1 MSFKLRNTIVLAVL
15 LLLVAGGGGFYWMYY
30 QPKQLSAAQTEIDK
44 IDSELVDFPNTVRQV
59 EDLTNLLVDT
69 RRRYDSRSKEI
80 PPFDISSQTYAY
92 MSRGIDEAGF
102 TAQNGYIRF
111 NMRYKGARNLGDYG
125 YNMYD
130 LTDGEGEFENL
141 YKFIYFL
148 ENGNRLYKVNQIT
161 FENREAVLGQATDT
175 RKWIA
180 FSMELHAYFTR
191 IPELSTSLAAKSLP
205 VVPSPSDPFNPIIL
219 SVLPSNPP
227 LGEINA
233 DVVEVRAILPG
244 KVFAM
249 EGEELHVLHLGD
261 KVWNGYVS
269 RISPGES
276 KVEFTL
282 NEGGILRKLEKKIMF
297 DEVKKT
303 R

>member
-15 LLLVAGGGGFYWMYY
+15 FVLVAGGGGFYSMYY
-30 QPKQLSAAQTEIDK
+30 QPKQLQAAQSQIDK
-44 IDSELVDFPNTVRQV
+44 IDRELVDFPNTVREV
-59 EDLTNLLVDT
+59 EDLTNRLADT

-102 TAQNGYIRF
+102 TPQNGYIRF
-111 NMRYKGARNLGDYG
+111 NMKYKGARNVGDYG

-161 FENREAVLGQATDT
+161 FENKEAVLGGETET
-175 RKWIA
+175 RKWIS
-180 FSMELHAYFTR
+180 FSMELHAYFTK

-205 VVPSPSDPFNPIIL
+205 VVPSPSDPFNPLIL
-219 SVLPSNPP
+219 TVVPKEAPP
-227 LGEINA
+227 GEINPENI
-233 DVVEVRAILPG
+233 DVKAILPG

-249 EGEELHVLHLGD
+249 EGDELHVLHLGD

-269 RISPGES
+269 RISPAES
-276 KVEFTL
+276 KVEFTM
-282 NEGGILRKLEKKIMF
+282 NEGGILRKLEKRIAYDK
-297 DEVKKT
+297 VKKN

>member
-15 LLLVAGGGGFYWMYY
+15 FVLIAGGGGFYWMYY
-30 QPKQLSAAQTEIDK
+30 QPQQLSAAQTEIDR
-44 IDSELVDFPNTVRQV
+44 IDRELVDFPNTVRQV

-102 TAQNGYIRF
+102 TQQNGFIRF
-111 NMRYKGARNLGDYG
+111 NMRYKGSKTIGDYG
-125 YNMYD
+125 YNMYE
-130 LTDGEGEFENL
+130 LLDGEGEFENL

-148 ENGNRLYKVNQIT
+148 ENGNRLYKVNHIT
-161 FENREAVLGQATDT
+161 FDNREAVLDGGTDT

-180 FSMELHAYFTR
+180 FSMELHAYFTK

-205 VVPSPSDPFNPIIL
+205 VVPSPADPFNPLVL
-219 SVLPSNPP
+219 SVVPKAAPE
-227 LGEINA
+227 GEINPEN
-233 DVVEVRAILPG
+233 VEVKAILPG

-249 EGEELHVLHLGD
+249 DGEELHVLHLGD

-269 RISPGES
+269 RISPAES

-282 NEGGILRKLEKKIMF
+282 NEGGIIRKLVKKIAF
-297 DEVKKT
+297 DKVQKN